1 MSLFGNFKKSDI
13 NAEVENI
20 KNIKD
25 AVLLDVRDIN
35 EYSAGHIPG
44 SINVPVKDIHGII
57 TTIPDFNTPVF
68 VYCLSGGRASKA
80 VQTMKALGYT
90 NVKNIGGIST
100 YTGLKVI

>member
-1 MSLFGNFKKSDI
+1 MSLFDIFKKSDI

-25 AVLLDVRDIN
+25 AVLLDVRDID

-90 NVKNIGGIST
+90 NVNNIGGIST
-100 YTGLKVI
+100 YTGLKEL